1 MRFFTRFTA
10 IVGVSLISIL
20 YLAWVL
26 PSFSVKNELKN
37 AWSKS
42 PRRLIVFGDSW
53 SDNGEY
59 PIDPPSKEL
68 SPPKDLAQG
77 KVWTEWL
84 CTAISCTHHD
94 NFARSL
100 PYSWIEGYKGAVV
113 DSELLNK
120 TFNHGK
126 EAEEPL
132 ADLKTQIQQW
142 IKFEKKQYMSSR
154 IRESERKGTIFTVW
168 FSLWDLW
175 YYSRKTK
182 DEASKAV
189 EQTVDKLFEQL
200 NEVAKNW
207 EGNLKVVM
215 PEAIDPTFLP
225 GWVAMRT
232 GPNGND
238 QNADD
243 QRTAVSLV
251 QQWNAAL
258 DHKASSWDRGQLY
271 IYNTNEWLLDQVRE
285 QQLVVNDMA
294 DHNGL
299 GQAGSPWDNV
309 VDGCLGS
316 NVKGNTSSS
325 LPETNTGVARC
336 KNPSKY
342 LFWDDMH
349 LGPAAMK
356 MIGEMIAKDIA
367 ETRGNVWF
375 AHEKS
380 NDSGSASSKVSA
392 EAKPTPASQ

>member
-1 MRFFTRFTA
+1 M
-10 IVGVSLISIL
+10 
-20 YLAWVL
+20 
-26 PSFSVKNELKN
+26 
-37 AWSKS
+37 
-42 PRRLIVFGDSW
+42 
-53 SDNGEY
+53 
-59 PIDPPSKEL
+59 
-68 SPPKDLAQG
+68 
-77 KVWTEWL
+77 
-84 CTAISCTHHD
+84 
-94 NFARSL
+94 
-100 PYSWIEGYKGAVV
+100 V

-120 TFNHGK
+120 TFNNGK

-132 ADLKTQIQQW
+132 ADLRTQVQQW
-142 IKFEKKQYMSSR
+142 VKFEKKQYMSSR
-154 IRESERKGTIFTVW
+154 IRDTERKGTIFTVW

-200 NEVAKNW
+200 NEVAKQW
-207 EGNLKVVM
+207 EGDLKIVM

-238 QNADD
+238 QNADE
-243 QRTAVSLV
+243 QRNAVRLV

-299 GQAGSPWDNV
+299 GQSGSPWDNV
-309 VDGCLGS
+309 VEGCLGS
-316 NVKGNTSSS
+316 NARGNTSS

-336 KNPSKY
+336 KDPSKY
-342 LFWDDMH
+342 LFW
-349 LGPAAMK
+349 
-356 MIGEMIAKDIA
+356 
-367 ETRGNVWF
+367 
-375 AHEKS
+375 
-380 NDSGSASSKVSA
+380 
-392 EAKPTPASQ
+392 